1 MTYGYRINLE
11 QILLKRA
18 NEAWASVKEDFRL
31 LPDADPITGESK
43 NFYGPEFEN
52 DVVILACI
60 DCILGWALSVESSIN
75 LIWITNEKTKNMDE
89 KSIRGRPV
97 AKFKELCRHNEVK
110 LDTANFIA
118 DLKMLINV
126 RDELVHF
133 KKPITYVG
141 FSFAPQYQHDFSLE
155 NMNRYQ
161 KGVHSL
167 IKFLSLNFNMN
178 SDFLDGKYTF
188 FFASE

>member
-18 NEAWASVKEDFRL
+18 DEAWSFIKDDFKSV
-31 LPDADPITGESK
+31 PDSDPITGQSSD
-43 NFYGPEFEN
+43 FIGPEFEN
-52 DVVILACI
+52 EAVILACI
-60 DCILGWALSVESSIN
+60 DCVLGWALTVESSIN
-75 LIWITNEKTKNMDE
+75 LIWITNEKTQDIDE
-89 KSIRGRPV
+89 KSIRGGPIV
-97 AKFKELCRHNEVK
+97 KFKELCKQNEVK
-110 LDTANFIA
+110 LDTASFIA
-118 DLKMLINV
+118 DLKKLIAI

-133 KKPITYVG
+133 KKPVTYVG

-167 IKFLSLNFNMN
+167 IKFLSLNFNMK
-178 SDFLDGKYTF
+178 SDFLYGKYTF
-188 FFASE
+188 FYTTE